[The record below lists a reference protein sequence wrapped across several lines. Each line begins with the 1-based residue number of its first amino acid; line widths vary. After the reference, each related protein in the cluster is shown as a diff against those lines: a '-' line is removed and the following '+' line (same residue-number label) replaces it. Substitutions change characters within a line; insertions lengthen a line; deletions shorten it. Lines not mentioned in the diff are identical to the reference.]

1 MSAISA
7 TIATRLR
14 HPGSKHLPV
23 IQQNELAECGLACL
37 AMVANYHGHAIDLAS
52 LRRRFSISLKGMS
65 MSSLINMAGKLGF
78 DTRPLRVELDYLRQL
93 QTPCILHWNLN
104 HFVVLKRAGK
114 NQVQIH
120 DPANGARTVTMDE
133 VSRRFTGIALELQP
147 AADFSPIQ
155 ERRSISLRALAGRVR
170 GLGTAVTQVLLLA
183 LLLELF
189 TLALPLA
196 MQWVLDEVLVTAD
209 INLLHLLG
217 IGFMFVV
224 AFQALTTALRGWI
237 IAGIGASISAQWIA
251 NLFSH
256 LLKLPLEFFEKRQVG
271 QVMSRFFSV
280 QHIQQTLTGSFIE
293 ALLDGLTITL
303 IVLVLAI
310 YSLPLTL
317 LVLTVFALYA
327 LLRLAAYRRLYLLNE
342 EQLSHSAN
350 QQSQIIET
358 LHGMQ
363 AIKLANQQSQRH
375 ARVLNATIEVAN
387 RDALV
392 QRLSASFN
400 ALSRFLFGGQRVLL
414 IWIGAWMAL
423 QGGFTA
429 GMLVVFVAYADMFA
443 TRGGT
448 LIDRLIE
455 LRLLKLHGQRI
466 ADIALEPPEANT
478 SSNYSGEALQP
489 RLQVEQVCFRYGD
502 DEPWVLQQCC
512 MCIEAGESVAIIGPS
527 GCGKSTLAKIL
538 LGLLQP
544 VSGTIK
550 IDGIDIYRYGLDNY
564 RELFGAVMQD
574 DVLFAGSI
582 ADNISFF
589 DSAASMEQIVNA
601 AKSAQIH
608 DDINAMPMG
617 YETLVGDMGSALS
630 GGQKQ
635 RVLLARALYRQPKIL
650 LLDEATSHLDIKRE
664 KAINSAIK
672 NLNMTRIVI
681 AHRPDTIA
689 SADRVILLRDSTAEQ
704 QSNRDI
710 SKDVSSN
717 KEFNDLQDAA
727 TAAGQ
732 A

>member
-392 QRLSASFN
+392 QRIIQIFVWRPA
-400 ALSRFLFGGQRVLL
+400 
-414 IWIGAWMAL
+414 GA
-423 QGGFTA
+423 
-429 GMLVVFVAYADMFA
+429 AD
-443 TRGGT
+443 
-448 LIDRLIE
+448 LDR
-455 LRLLKLHGQRI
+455 RLDGAARRLHGRH
-466 ADIALEPPEANT
+466 A
-478 SSNYSGEALQP
+478 GGVR
-489 RLQVEQVCFRYGD
+489 RLCRY
-502 DEPWVLQQCC
+502 VRH
-512 MCIEAGESVAIIGPS
+512 AGRHP
-527 GCGKSTLAKIL
+527 
-538 LGLLQP
+538 
-544 VSGTIK
+544 
-550 IDGIDIYRYGLDNY
+550 D
-564 RELFGAVMQD
+564 
-574 DVLFAGSI
+574 
-582 ADNISFF
+582 
-589 DSAASMEQIVNA
+589 
-601 AKSAQIH
+601 
-608 DDINAMPMG
+608 
-617 YETLVGDMGSALS
+617 
-630 GGQKQ
+630 
-635 RVLLARALYRQPKIL
+635 
-650 LLDEATSHLDIKRE
+650 
-664 KAINSAIK
+664 
-672 NLNMTRIVI
+672 
-681 AHRPDTIA
+681 RP
-689 SADRVILLRDSTAEQ
+689 ADRA
-704 QSNRDI
+704 
-710 SKDVSSN
+710 
-717 KEFNDLQDAA
+717 
-727 TAAGQ
+727 
-732 A
+732 

>member
-1 MSAISA
+1 
-7 TIATRLR
+7 
-14 HPGSKHLPV
+14 
-23 IQQNELAECGLACL
+23 
-37 AMVANYHGHAIDLAS
+37 
-52 LRRRFSISLKGMS
+52 
-65 MSSLINMAGKLGF
+65 
-78 DTRPLRVELDYLRQL
+78 
-93 QTPCILHWNLN
+93 
-104 HFVVLKRAGK
+104 
-114 NQVQIH
+114 
-120 DPANGARTVTMDE
+120 
-133 VSRRFTGIALELQP
+133 
-147 AADFSPIQ
+147 
-155 ERRSISLRALAGRVR
+155 
-170 GLGTAVTQVLLLA
+170 
-183 LLLELF
+183 
-189 TLALPLA
+189 
-196 MQWVLDEVLVTAD
+196 
-209 INLLHLLG
+209 
-217 IGFMFVV
+217 
-224 AFQALTTALRGWI
+224 
-237 IAGIGASISAQWIA
+237 
-251 NLFSH
+251 
-256 LLKLPLEFFEKRQVG
+256 
-271 QVMSRFFSV
+271 
-280 QHIQQTLTGSFIE
+280 
-293 ALLDGLTITL
+293 
-303 IVLVLAI
+303 
-310 YSLPLTL
+310 
-317 LVLTVFALYA
+317 
-327 LLRLAAYRRLYLLNE
+327 
-342 EQLSHSAN
+342 
-350 QQSQIIET
+350 
-358 LHGMQ
+358 
-363 AIKLANQQSQRH
+363 
-375 ARVLNATIEVAN
+375 
-387 RDALV
+387 
-392 QRLSASFN
+392 
-400 ALSRFLFGGQRVLL
+400 
-414 IWIGAWMAL
+414 
-423 QGGFTA
+423 
-429 GMLVVFVAYADMFA
+429 MFA

>member
-1 MSAISA
+1 MSTTAANISA
-7 TIATRLR
+7 RLR
-14 HPGSKHLPV
+14 HPGGKHLPV
-23 IQQNELAECGLACL
+23 IQQSEVAECGLACL
-37 AMVANYHGHAIDLAS
+37 AMIANYHGHVVDLAG

-65 MSSLINMAGKLGF
+65 MGGLVKMADKLGF
-78 DTRPLRVELDYLRQL
+78 ATRPLRVELGYLQQL

-104 HFVVLKRAGK
+104 HFVVLKSVGK
-114 NQVQIH
+114 NRLRIH
-120 DPANGARTVTMDE
+120 DPATGAHVIGMDE
-133 VSRRFTGIALELQP
+133 VSRRFTGIALEVQP
-147 AADFSPIQ
+147 SADFSPIE
-155 ERRSISLRALAGRVR
+155 ERRSISLRALAGHVR
-170 GLGTAVTQVLLLA
+170 GLGTAVTQVLFLA

-196 MQWVLDEVLVTAD
+196 MQWVLDEVLVSAD
-209 INLLHLLG
+209 LQLLHLLG

-224 AFQALTTALRGWI
+224 AFQAMTTALRGWI

-251 NLFSH
+251 NLFNH
-256 LLKLPLEFFEKRQVG
+256 LLKLPLEFFEKREVG

-293 ALLDGLTITL
+293 AMLDGLTIAL
-303 IVLVLAI
+303 VLLVLAI

-317 LVLTVFALYA
+317 LVVAVFSLYA
-327 LLRLAAYRRLYLLNE
+327 LLRMVAYQRLYQLNE
-342 EQLSHSAN
+342 EQLSQTAR

-363 AIKLANQQSQRH
+363 AIKLANQQSQRQ

-387 RDALV
+387 RDARV
-392 QRLSASFN
+392 QRLTANFN
-400 ALSRFLFGGQRVLL
+400 ALSRFLFGGQRVVL

-423 QGGFTA
+423 RGSFTA

-443 TRGGT
+443 TRAGT
-448 LIDRLIE
+448 LIDRLVE
-455 LRLLKLHGQRI
+455 LKLLRLHGQRI

-478 SSNYSGEALQP
+478 NSNYSGEALQP
-489 RLQVEQVCFRYGD
+489 RLQIDQLCFRYGEN
-502 DEPWVLQQCC
+502 EPWVLHQCSLQ
-512 MCIEAGESVAIIGPS
+512 IEAGESVAIIGPS
-527 GCGKSTLAKIL
+527 GCGKSTLAKAI

-544 VSGTIK
+544 VSGSIK
-550 IDGIDIYRYGLDNY
+550 IDGIDIQRYGLDNY
-564 RELFGAVMQD
+564 RDLFGAVMQD
-574 DVLFAGSI
+574 DILFAGSI

-589 DSAASMEQIVNA
+589 DSAAGIEQIVEA
-601 AKSAQIH
+601 AKIAQIH

-635 RVLLARALYRQPKIL
+635 RVLLARALYRKPKIL

-672 NLNMTRIVI
+672 ELHMTRIII

-689 SADRVILLRDSTAEQ
+689 SADRVILLSDATSKQE
-704 QSNRDI
+704 SNRLE
-710 SKDVSSN
+710 SN
-717 KEFNDLQDAA
+717 NDGYNGLHEAE
-727 TAAGQ
+727 TAAMQ
-732 A
+732 T